1 MPIQSTGGL
10 CGIVPEEAKVGPGA
24 QEFNAYSLYVT
35 YIKCMLYKHSVFNK
49 TGRTLPRKG
58 NIKPALCMGSSGYL
72 VPATSSE
79 PRTSSFIVT
88 SQLDGKG
95 IKT

>member
-1 MPIQSTGGL
+1 MPIHRTGGL
-10 CGIVPEEAKVGPGA
+10 CGIVPEEAKVGPRA

-35 YIKCMLYKHSVFNK
+35 YIICVLYKHSVFEK
-49 TGRTLPRKG
+49 TGRTLPREG
-58 NIKPALCMGSSGYL
+58 NLKPALCMGRSGYL
-72 VPATSSE
+72 IPDSSRE
-79 PRTSSFIVT
+79 PRTSSFIIT